1 MIITIDPEI
10 EALIPSLKYEEQSK
24 LRESIKAEGCRDP
37 LVIWKDHNILLD
49 GHNRHAIC
57 QELGIQFKTVELD
70 FSDKDRAKLWV
81 LKNQLGRRN
90 LSDFQFKLLVGQEYE
105 LEKKLYGGDRKSE
118 AFQESSGQSDHMNSE
133 PWNANDP
140 NLTPEGYS
148 RTCENIAKEHGI
160 SEKTVRRSADLYK
173 TVEAIKEVAPEVA
186 QKLES
191 EEIKVPDKDLRA
203 VGKVLQKNDDDC
215 TPNERAHKEHVI
227 SELKEDLKKA
237 TETAKEI
244 AVQTHTNNSQPLPD
258 DLKKSLDDYFKTLG
272 TKPAIPIEWSNSGN
286 HSIILVIAPKTTCP
300 KCGKAAIEV
309 LRWGCCNLSLEEATD
324 LAEEIMDQK
333 IEQGC
338 QKTIA
343 RRQKDGYL

>member
-1 MIITIDPEI
+1 MIIQIDPEI
-10 EALIPSLKYEEQSK
+10 EALIPSLKYDEQSK
-24 LRESIKAEGCRDP
+24 LRESIKEEGCRDP

-70 FSDKDRAKLWV
+70 FSDKDHAKLWV

-105 LEKKLYGGDRKSE
+105 LEKKVKGRPKSSTGE
-118 AFQESSGQSDHMNSE
+118 LRQSDGE
-133 PWNANDP
+133 
-140 NLTPEGYS
+140 T
-148 RTCENIAKEHGI
+148 AKRLAEEHSI
-160 SEKTVRRSADLYK
+160 SPRAVERSADLYK

-191 EEIKVPDKDLRA
+191 EEIKVSDKDLRA
-203 VGKVLQKNDDDC
+203 VGKVLQKKDDDC
-215 TPNERAHKEHVI
+215 TPEQIVHKEHVI
-227 SELKEDLKKA
+227 SELKDDLKKA

-244 AVQTHTNNSQPLPD
+244 AVQTKSPDPEPLPE
-258 DLKKSLDDYFKTLG
+258 DLKKSLDDYFKTRG
-272 TKPAIPIEWSNSGN
+272 SKPAIPIEWANSGN
-286 HSIILVIAPKTTCP
+286 HSIILIVAPETTCP

-309 LRWGCCNLSLEEATD
+309 LRWGCCDLSLQEATD
-324 LAEEIMDQK
+324 LAESIMDKK

-338 QKTIA
+338 QKTLA
-343 RRQKDGYL
+343 RRQKEGYS

>member
-10 EALIPSLKYEEQSK
+10 EALIPSLKYDEQSK
-24 LRESIKAEGCRDP
+24 LRESIKEEGCRDP

-49 GHNRHAIC
+49 GHNRYAIC

-105 LEKKLYGGDRKSE
+105 LEKKLEGGDKKSGE
-118 AFQESSGQSDHMNSE
+118 YKKTLGQNDQVISGETRNRI
-133 PWNANDP
+133 AN
-140 NLTPEGYS
+140 EH
-148 RTCENIAKEHGI
+148 NI
-160 SEKTVRRSADLYK
+160 SPKTVQRSADLYK

-203 VGKVLQKNDDDC
+203 VGKVLQKKDDDC
-215 TPNERAHKEHVI
+215 TPHEKAHKEHVI

-244 AVQTHTNNSQPLPD
+244 AVQTKTPNPEPLPE
-258 DLKKSLDDYFKTLG
+258 DLKKSLDDYFKTRG
-272 TKPAIPIEWSNSGN
+272 SKPAIPIEWANSGN
-286 HSIILVIAPKTTCP
+286 HSIILIVAPETTCP

-309 LRWGCCNLSLEEATD
+309 LRWDCCDLSLQEATD
-324 LAEEIMDQK
+324 LAESIMDQK

-338 QKTIA
+338 QKTLA
-343 RRQKDGYL
+343 RRQKEGGHEI

>member
-10 EALIPSLKYEEQSK
+10 EALIPSLKYDEQSK

-49 GHNRHAIC
+49 GHNRHVIC
-57 QELGIQFKTVELD
+57 QEMNIQFKTVELE
-70 FSDKDRAKLWV
+70 FSDKDHAKLWV

-105 LEKKLYGGDRKSE
+105 LEKKVKGRPKSSTGE
-118 AFQESSGQSDHMNSE
+118 LRQSDGE
-133 PWNANDP
+133 
-140 NLTPEGYS
+140 T
-148 RTCENIAKEHGI
+148 AKRLAEEHSI
-160 SEKTVRRSADLYK
+160 SPRAVERSADLYK

-191 EEIKVPDKDLRA
+191 EEIKVSDKDLRA
-203 VGKVLQKNDDDC
+203 VGKVLQKKDDDC
-215 TPNERAHKEHVI
+215 TPEQIAHKEHVI
-227 SELKEDLKKA
+227 SELKDDLKKA

-244 AVQTHTNNSQPLPD
+244 AVKTKSPDPEPLPE
-258 DLKKSLDDYFKTLG
+258 DLKKSLDDYFKTRG
-272 TKPAIPIEWSNSGN
+272 SKPAIPIEWANSGN
-286 HSIILVIAPKTTCP
+286 HSIILIVAPETTCP

-309 LRWGCCNLSLEEATD
+309 LRWGCCDLSLQEATD
-324 LAEEIMDQK
+324 LAESIMDKK

-338 QKTIA
+338 QKTLA
-343 RRQKDGYL
+343 RRQKEGYS